1 AGRAGRAKVEAR
13 TDALAEEPWRAL
25 GPERTERLLE
35 LLTPMARAINDAGG
49 VPVPNP
55 VGVPAP

>member
-1 AGRAGRAKVEAR
+1 MTYAR
-13 TDALAEEPWRAL
+13 
-25 GPERTERLLE
+25 RLWPAFE
-35 LLTPMARAINDAGG
+35 TYHDHITPMARAINDAGG

>member
-1 AGRAGRAKVEAR
+1 MSYAR
-13 TDALAEEPWRAL
+13 RMWPASRAL
-25 GPERTERLLE
+25 GAERTERLLE